1 MPCSHGVCNMEAAP
15 LEGTEDPIIPF
26 AFPHA
31 IPSPS
36 LNKDPST
43 PRNGIWGTRRFPV
56 LGKLSHHVPT
66 ATERKTG
73 LEDGAGIDVGEAS
86 SGKNRYL
93 SH

>member
-1 MPCSHGVCNMEAAP
+1 MAL
-15 LEGTEDPIIPF
+15 LEGTEDPIIPL
-26 AFPHA
+26 AFPYA
-31 IPSPS
+31 TPIPSLS
-36 LNKDPST
+36 KDPST
-43 PRNGIWGTRRFPV
+43 PRTGIWGARRFPV
-56 LGKLSHHVPT
+56 LERLSHHIST